1 MKYKAKPQYEDYHDT
16 YDVGESALAAAIVM
30 QAVEDYR
37 YAKGY
42 LNGDIK
48 MTIETWKSKYIRKPE
63 FIISDVIEF
72 FNSRWY
78 GTLCDIPKERILEK
92 LWRE

>member
-1 MKYKAKPQYEDYHDT
+1 MKHKAKPQYEDYHDT
-16 YDVGESALAAAIVM
+16 YDVGEYALAAAIVM

-42 LNGDIK
+42 LNGNLK
-48 MTIETWKSKYIRKPE
+48 MTVETWKSKYIRKPE
-63 FIISDVIEF
+63 FILLDVIEF

-78 GTLCDIPKERILEK
+78 GTLCDIPKERILAK
-92 LWRE
+92 LFEE

>member
-1 MKYKAKPQYEDYHDT
+1 MKYKAKPQYIEYHNT

-42 LNGDIK
+42 LNGDLK

-63 FIISDVIEF
+63 FILSDVIEF
-72 FNSRWY
+72 FNSQWY
-78 GTLCDIPKERILEK
+78 GILCDIPKEKILEK
-92 LWRE
+92 LWSE